1 MGRALPGFAEPRPSC
16 CEGGVLVGV
25 QPTPLQPQREEA
37 APASPSSGIWG
48 VSRTAS
54 TFYANSPLGSSQAP
68 GDAPRTSCPPSRL
81 LPLVLILKKKKK
93 KRQRDT
99 LWDTEVTQPRLPC
112 GLVSPL
118 LALPEASVR
127 LGRQSGFMN
136 GLLTNGFQGDG
147 GCESGPPQLRGAPGS
162 HQGLCQLCWF
172 NQSLVAAALP
182 HVWSPSFCTPLQA
195 SGCLSAPGPASL

>member
-16 CEGGVLVGV
+16 CEGGVLLGV

-54 TFYANSPLGSSQAP
+54 TFYANFSPRVFSGP
-68 GDAPRTSCPPSRL
+68 GGRTPDL
-81 LPLVLILKKKKK
+81 LPTLLAFTFGSNSEKKEA
-93 KRQRDT
+93 RDT

-127 LGRQSGFMN
+127 LGRQAGFMN

-162 HQGLCQLCWF
+162 HQGRCQLCWF
-172 NQSLVAAALP
+172 SRSLVAAALP
-182 HVWSPSFCTPLQA
+182 HVWSPGFCIPLQA
-195 SGCLSAPGPASL
+195 LGCLSAPGPASL